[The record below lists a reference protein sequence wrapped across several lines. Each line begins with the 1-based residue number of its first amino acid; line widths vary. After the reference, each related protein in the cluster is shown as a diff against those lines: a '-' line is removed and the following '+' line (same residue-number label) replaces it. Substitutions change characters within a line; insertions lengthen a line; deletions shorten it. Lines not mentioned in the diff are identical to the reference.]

1 MKRWIW
7 AASMA
12 LTMAGATAP
21 ARADADWDA
30 VLARAKGQT
39 VYWNAWGGDERTNDF
54 IAWVGE
60 KVRDRYGVDLKQVKL
75 TDTGEAVARVV
86 AEKSAH
92 RDSDGSVDMIWI
104 NGPNFLSM
112 KEKGLLYGP
121 FAERLPN
128 ARYVDTTAKS
138 SNVTDFTVPV
148 DGYES
153 PWRLAQFVFIYD
165 SAKVAPPPR
174 SLAALTDWIK
184 AHPGRFTHP
193 DPKDF
198 MGASFLKQ
206 ALIDLAPDQRKLE
219 SAADDAAFATET
231 APLWAWYD
239 DVRGSF
245 WRKGQQFPANEPALI
260 QLLDDGEVDFAMAFD
275 PAEAA
280 AAVESGRLPA
290 TVRVTTFADGTIGNT
305 SFVAIPYNAAHKD
318 AAMVVADFLLEPS
331 TQAHAQD
338 IKALGAYTVLDLGKL
353 TPEQRKLFDDLPSA
367 PALPTSGDLAKVL
380 LEPHPSWMTRIS
392 EEWRKRYAQ

>member
-1 MKRWIW
+1 MKQWIC
-7 AASMA
+7 AASLM
-12 LTMAGATAP
+12 LGLAGVAAP
-21 ARADADWDA
+21 AWADADWDA
-30 VLARAKGQT
+30 VLARAKGET
-39 VYWNAWGGDERTNDF
+39 VYWNAWGDDERTNAF
-54 IAWVGE
+54 IAWVGNQ
-60 KVRDRYGVDLKQVKL
+60 VRERYGVDLRQVKL
-75 TDTGEAVARVV
+75 SDTGEAVARVV

-92 RDSDGSVDMIWI
+92 RDADGSVDMIWI

-121 FAERLPN
+121 FAGRLPN
-128 ARYVDTTAKS
+128 AKYVDVTAKP

-148 DGYES
+148 DGYEL

-165 SAKVAPPPR
+165 SAKVAPPR
-174 SLAALTDWIK
+174 SLPALTDWIM

-206 ALIDLAPDQRKLE
+206 ALIDLAPDKARLSQP
-219 SAADDAAFATET
+219 ADDASFAAET

-239 DVRGSF
+239 FVRPSF
-245 WRKGQQFPANEPALI
+245 WRKGEQFPANEPALI

-280 AAVESGRLPA
+280 AAVEAGRLPG

-305 SFVAIPYNAAHKD
+305 SFVAIPYNSPHKD

-331 TQAHAQD
+331 TQAHAED
-338 IKALGAYTVLDLGKL
+338 IRALGAYTVLDLEKL
-353 TPEQRKLFDDLPSA
+353 TPDQQKLFADLPSA
-367 PALPTSGDLAKVL
+367 PALPTSADLAKVL
-380 LEPHPSWMTRIS
+380 REPHPSWMTRIS
-392 EEWRKRYAQ
+392 EKWRKRYAQ